1 MKKDYELA
9 KIEIIMFEATDVVST
24 SGELAGGEDEGG
36 WT

>member
-1 MKKDYELA
+1 MKQDYEMA